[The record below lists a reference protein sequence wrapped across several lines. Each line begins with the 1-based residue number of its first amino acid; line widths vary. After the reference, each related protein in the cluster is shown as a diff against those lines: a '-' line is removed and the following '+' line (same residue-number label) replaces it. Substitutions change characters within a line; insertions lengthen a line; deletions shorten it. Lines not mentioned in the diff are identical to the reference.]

1 MMVIVLSLYLIVHI
15 AEQNVIQIEKDK
27 LRSVL
32 ASQTGTRAE
41 GILRFH
47 DDHIDEILSAKGS
60 SGGNHQNWEGGLH
73 DHLHHCF
80 VLAQDLYKLLH
91 ERIGPG
97 QSDRTSA
104 VVYRRAVQES
114 GVYPG
119 PFPFSLESAIVV
131 LYFHDIEKIFK
142 YGNRYP
148 QRLIESKDAWYLG
161 ILPNKYGIEF
171 DEQEYNALKYAHGEG
186 NDHRKDRRV
195 ASPLAGFVHSIDNLS
210 ARVLWNVRDFDYGPT
225 SEQSLYNTC
234 RSAVGKKIRYT
245 GKNGNE
251 SDKVNH
257 GSYVEGQG
265 VCMSQHDSHGFCIMV
280 QHEDQSVLCVEP
292 ISVQIIG
299 DR

>member
-1 MMVIVLSLYLIVHI
+1 M
-15 AEQNVIQIEKDK
+15 IEIGKDK

-32 ASQTGTRAE
+32 ASQTGTRAA

-47 DDHIDEILSAKGS
+47 DDHIDEILSARGS
-60 SGGNHQNWEGGLH
+60 SGGNHQAWEGGLH

-91 ERIGPG
+91 ERIGPILRFVDVPP
-97 QSDRTSA
+97 SEYTK
-104 VVYRRAVQES
+104 YS
-114 GVYPG
+114 GPG
-119 PFPFSLESAIVV
+119 PIPFSLESAIVV

-148 QRLIESKDAWYLG
+148 QRFIEAKDAWYLG
-161 ILPNKYGIEF
+161 ILPNKYGISF

-186 NDHRKDRRV
+186 DDHRNDMRV

-210 ARVLWNVRDFDYGPT
+210 ARVLHKVRNFDYGPT
-225 SEQSLYNTC
+225 AEQVLYNTC
-234 RSAVGKKIRYT
+234 RSAVGKRIRYT
-245 GKNGNE
+245 GTNGHE

-257 GSYVEGQG
+257 GVYVEGQG

-280 QHEDQSVLCVEP
+280 QHDDQSVLCVDP

-299 DR
+299 DK